1 MIVCICYVMQDQ
13 ILKKYFSNFYS
24 RENLQDKMSKW
35 ILFTIS
41 FHIIVKPWSKSK
53 SKALS
58 QHTPRSNKSS
68 PKKEKRRIWTLGW
81 QSIIIASRAHN
92 LCKSSQSLTLS
103 PVKLVVLFHR
113 IGWTQRFVR
122 TRTLTWAL
130 QHFYTLQ
137 WEKNSLMF
145 QS

>member
-1 MIVCICYVMQDQ
+1 MCPKFGNSDIRPSGSVREV
-13 ILKKYFSNFYS
+13 S
-24 RENLQDKMSKW
+24 RSKVNNQH
-35 ILFTIS
+35 L
-41 FHIIVKPWSKSK
+41 SKVQ
-53 SKALS
+53 A
-58 QHTPRSNKSS
+58 
-68 PKKEKRRIWTLGW
+68 IYG
-81 QSIIIASRAHN
+81 IIIASRAHN

-137 WEKNSLMF
+137 
-145 QS
+145 